1 MRCALCLQKAHLR
14 NSHIIPEFLYES
26 LYDDKHRLQILS
38 LLPERD
44 NWKEQKG
51 LREKLL
57 CDICEQNLSV
67 YEGYARRLLVGGAPV
82 TYRTENA
89 VVFLSDLDYVKFRLF
104 QLSVLWRAGV
114 STLPFFARVTLGSHQ
129 EVLRQLILHADPGS
143 SRRYCCLM
151 FGIKF
156 DKEAFTG
163 VITQPSR
170 VRLSGSIAYRFLFGG
185 FMWAFIVTNQDV
197 AAELLPCTLQP
208 PGTAAFIVKDATEM
222 HNLATFAKDLERM
235 GRAPR

>member
-1 MRCALCLQKAHLR
+1 MRCALCLRIADLR

-26 LYDDKHRLQILS
+26 LYDDKHRLQIFS

-44 NWKEQKG
+44 NWREQKG

-57 CDICEQNLSV
+57 CDACEQDLSV

-82 TYRTENA
+82 TYRTESA

-104 QLSVLWRAGV
+104 QLSVLWRASV
-114 STLPFFARVTLGSHQ
+114 STLPFFAPVSLGPHQ
-129 EVLRQLILHADPGS
+129 EALRQLILNADVGP
-143 SRRYCCLM
+143 SRRYCCVM

-163 VITQPSR
+163 VIAQPGR
-170 VRLSGSIAYRFLFGG
+170 VRLSGSIAYRFVFGG
-185 FMWAFIVTNQDV
+185 FMWAFIVTSQDV
-197 AAELLPCTLQP
+197 QAELLPCTLQP
-208 PGTAAFIVKDATEM
+208 PGTAAFIVKDAAEM
-222 HNLATFAKDLERM
+222 HNLAKFAKDLARM